1 MLGSTVKTTLR
12 QNIVTAGLRISPA
25 CAAAFG
31 VLMITVIALF
41 TAPYVGMADNGD
53 FFRIIYSNGLY
64 FNLPDYDSRY
74 FGYFVRQYGIYQYF
88 NENSSMLQSSQSLFI
103 KLAIALNKLIFSKA
117 VFDIRFQAA
126 IYVVLYVTAV
136 YLLIEAVTCRMSRKR
151 GMIVAAVAVFIFGDT
166 GYTAYFNSF
175 FGESVVMIMMIF
187 MFASWLL
194 MYRKRYNDYV
204 LLLVFLISTLILTSS
219 KQQNAP
225 VGMVVALLAVS
236 LVWIREDRWF
246 RYLAAA
252 SAALMLFA
260 GAATYLNIS
269 KEFVNINQYHA
280 MTRGVL
286 MESDN
291 PETVLKSFGINEQYA
306 ILKGNT
312 YYDQYGTID
321 VKSEILEDSF
331 YSRYGFVSILKYYAA
346 HPGQLGS
353 ILDVAAESAYTIKPA
368 AMGNYEKSA
377 GKEFREQSHF
387 FTGYSLLKENLAP
400 RTFSFILLWM
410 AVVTGVYM
418 PSFIAAV
425 KQRDVRRM
433 QRSVLILATMLVG
446 LSGIFVSII
455 GAGDADIAKHEFL
468 FTLSFDLVTFL
479 AVSDVIGR
487 VWLRK
492 KLSGAIPAAPE
503 VPVVPAVPAAQ
514 YTGTKEGVSA

>member
-1 MLGSTVKTTLR
+1 MTGSTVKTTLR
-12 QNIVTAGLRISPA
+12 QNMIIAGLRISPA
-25 CAAAFG
+25 FAAAFG
-31 VLMITVIALF
+31 VLMIAVIALF

-74 FGYFVRQYGIYQYF
+74 FGYFVRQYGIYQYY
-88 NENSSMLQSSQSLFI
+88 NENSSMLLSSQSLFI
-103 KLAIALNKLIFSKA
+103 KLAIVFNKLFFSKE

-126 IYVVLYVTAV
+126 VYVILYVAAV
-136 YLLIEAVTCRMSRKR
+136 YLLIEAVTCRMTRKR

-187 MFASWLL
+187 VFASWLL

-204 LLLVFLISTLILTSS
+204 LLLIFLASTVILTSS

-225 VGMVVALLAVS
+225 VGIVVALMAVS
-236 LVWIREDRWF
+236 LVWIRKERLFRW
-246 RYLAAA
+246 LAAA
-252 SAALMLFA
+252 SAALMLFT

-269 KEFVNINQYHA
+269 REFVNINQYHA

-286 MESDN
+286 MQSDN
-291 PETVLKSFGINEQYA
+291 PETVLGKFGINGQYA

-353 ILDVAAESAYTIKPA
+353 ILDVAAKSAYTIKPD

-377 GKEFREQSHF
+377 GKEFRAQSHF
-387 FTGYSLLKENLAP
+387 FTGYSQLKEKLAP

-410 AVVTGVYM
+410 AVVTGAYM
-418 PSFIAAV
+418 PSFAAAV
-425 KQRDVRRM
+425 KKRDARGM

-468 FTLSFDLVTFL
+468 FTLSFDLVSFL
-479 AVSDVIGR
+479 TVSDVIGR
-487 VWLRK
+487 GIFRRK
-492 KLSGAIPAAPE
+492 LAEPLPAAPDI
-503 VPVVPAVPAAQ
+503 PVIPLVPAEPHTAA
-514 YTGTKEGVSA
+514 KEGVSA